1 MVEIKILDVLQL
13 VAVIIMSAL
22 GIGIRSI
29 LKRMT
34 SIEDQIVQ
42 YRKEMKDE
50 LKEFVRKE
58 LCRIHRETMQK
69 QIEDIKKVYGIV
81 HMSKSGMAVVDIN
94 DVDQMRDLYS
104 RLTPEQR
111 MAHAEQCAFH
121 SEQAELI
128 NGHHSK

>member
-1 MVEIKILDVLQL
+1 MVEIHIIDVLQM
-13 VAVIIMSAL
+13 VAVIIVAVI

-29 LKRMT
+29 LKRMIF
-34 SIEDQIVQ
+34 IENQIAQ

-69 QIEDIKKVYGIV
+69 QIEDIKRVYGIV
-81 HMSKSGMAVVDIN
+81 HMSKSGMAVVAIN
-94 DVDQMRDLYS
+94 DADQMHDLYS
-104 RLTPEQR
+104 HLTPEQR

-121 SEQAELI
+121 CEQEELI
-128 NGHHSK
+128 NGNHSK